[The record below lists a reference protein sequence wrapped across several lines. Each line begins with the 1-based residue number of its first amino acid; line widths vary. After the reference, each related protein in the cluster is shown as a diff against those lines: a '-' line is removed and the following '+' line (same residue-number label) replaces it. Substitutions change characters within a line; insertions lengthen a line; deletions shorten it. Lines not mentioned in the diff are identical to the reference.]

1 MIGESWHTCIA
12 CKLFYVEQ
20 GRPGVL
26 TMCLYGKTGISRQV
40 EKTIGSCLSILEAS
54 EMMGCDLR

>member
-1 MIGESWHTCIA
+1 MIGESWRTCIP

-26 TMCLYGKTGISRQV
+26 TGWKKQMVHAYPFWKLQKWWAVI
-40 EKTIGSCLSILEAS
+40 
-54 EMMGCDLR
+54 